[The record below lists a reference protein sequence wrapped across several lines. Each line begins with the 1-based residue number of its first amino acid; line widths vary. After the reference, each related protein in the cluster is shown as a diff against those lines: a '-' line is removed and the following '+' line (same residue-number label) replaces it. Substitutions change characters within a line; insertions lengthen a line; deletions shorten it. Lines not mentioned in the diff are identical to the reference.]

1 MRRYAFPVLLALA
14 AALPAAPP
22 AAAQDTVPPAARQRL
37 PASAARRIVAFFND
51 PGTVHLSGGSRV
63 ARGTAIRGNVAALDG
78 DLTIAGRVE
87 GSVVV
92 INGGVRLMDGADVT
106 GTLTVVGGE
115 IEREA
120 GARVGGETAAYAD
133 RLDYLR
139 RGDRIYAE
147 LGPDGGAV
155 ARADTAP
162 APPADT
168 IRDAEGRVAAVDTA
182 RRAAD
187 EEWRRVDG
195 EEGES
200 GWSVEGRGGRH
211 GRADF
216 IVAIGQSYNRV
227 EGLPITFGPVVETE
241 GRNPLRLRAM
251 GIFRT
256 EAGPELGP
264 ERWGYD
270 ARVEQFVGG
279 RGEFRVGAGI
289 FRRID
294 PIEDWH
300 LTKLEN
306 GLSTF
311 FLHRDFRDHFER
323 EGASAFVTVTPRRSP
338 FETTLAL
345 RSETER
351 SEPAGSPFTLFNN
364 SEPWRPQ
371 PLAAHGRVRSLV
383 LTTRVDTRSSD
394 DDPSSGWF
402 LGAEVEQGLSSSL
415 HQPDYVAVFDPA
427 SPGPFPVVA
436 GAMYGTFT
444 SGTVDVRRYNRI
456 GPWSRLNLRAIA
468 GGSLDGSPLPPQRQH
483 ALGGEG
489 SLPGFALFS
498 RDCGARRSRV
508 YRTSDLNGRTAG
520 SVDDLPQYVPA
531 YGCDRFALVQAEYR
545 GDLSLRLHWSAD
557 DDEGGEDEG
566 WAKTALRNG
575 LNAGFGWVLFADAG
589 RGWTL
594 DDRLAGTDTAVDVG
608 AGIIIGRLGVYAALP
623 VSEGGGMN
631 LFIRLSPRI

>member
-1 MRRYAFPVLLALA
+1 
-14 AALPAAPP
+14 
-22 AAAQDTVPPAARQRL
+22 
-37 PASAARRIVAFFND
+37 
-51 PGTVHLSGGSRV
+51 
-63 ARGTAIRGNVAALDG
+63 
-78 DLTIAGRVE
+78 
-87 GSVVV
+87 
-92 INGGVRLMDGADVT
+92 
-106 GTLTVVGGE
+106 
-115 IEREA
+115 
-120 GARVGGETAAYAD
+120 
-133 RLDYLR
+133 
-139 RGDRIYAE
+139 
-147 LGPDGGAV
+147 
-155 ARADTAP
+155 
-162 APPADT
+162 
-168 IRDAEGRVAAVDTA
+168 
-182 RRAAD
+182 
-187 EEWRRVDG
+187 
-195 EEGES
+195 
-200 GWSVEGRGGRH
+200 
-211 GRADF
+211 
-216 IVAIGQSYNRV
+216 V
-227 EGLPITFGPVVETE
+227 EGLPITFGPAVETE
-241 GRNPLRLRAM
+241 GHNPLRLRAM

-270 ARVEQFVGG
+270 ARIEQFVGG
-279 RGEFRVGAGI
+279 RGEFRVGASA

-323 EGASAFVTVTPRRSP
+323 EGLSAFVTVTPRRSP

-345 RSETER
+345 RSEKER

-364 SEPWRPQ
+364 SEAWRPQ

-383 LTTRVDTRSSD
+383 LATRVDTRSSD
-394 DDPSSGWF
+394 DDPASGWF
-402 LGAEVEQGLSSSL
+402 MSAEVEQGLSSSL
-415 HQPDYVAVFDPA
+415 RQPDYVPVFDP
-427 SPGPFPVVA
+427 SPADLGPLTA
-436 GAMYGTFT
+436 GTAYGAFT
-444 SGTVDVRRYNRI
+444 SGTIDVRRYNRI

-508 YRTSDLNGRTAG
+508 YRASDVSGGAATLAE
-520 SVDDLPQYVPA
+520 LPQYFTA

-557 DDEGGEDEG
+557 DEDDDEDEG

-594 DDRLAGTDTAVDVG
+594 DDRLMGTDTAVDVG

>member
-1 MRRYAFPVLLALA
+1 MRRYVFPVLLTLA
-14 AALPAAPP
+14 AALPAA
-22 AAAQDTVPPAARQRL
+22 AQDTLPRSQRL
-37 PASAARRIVAFFND
+37 TADAARRVVAFFND
-51 PGTVHLSGGSRV
+51 PGTVHLSGDARV
-63 ARGTAIRGNVAALDG
+63 AQGTAIRGNVAALDG
-78 DLTIAGRVE
+78 DLSIAGRVE

-92 INGGVRLMDGADVT
+92 INGGVRLLSGAEVT
-106 GTLTVVGGE
+106 GTLTVVGGT
-115 IEREA
+115 ISREP
-120 GARVGGETAAYAD
+120 GARVGGEAAAYAD

-147 LGPDGGAV
+147 LGAETGPV

-162 APPADT
+162 TPPADT
-168 IRDAEGRVAAVDTA
+168 VRDAEGRVAQVDTA
-182 RRAAD
+182 RTNGD
-187 EEWRRVDG
+187 WRRVD
-195 EEGES
+195 EGEGDT
-200 GWSVEGRGGRH
+200 GWSVEERSGRH

-227 EGLPITFGPVVETE
+227 EGLPITFGPAVETE
-241 GRNPLRLRAM
+241 GHNPLRLRAM

-270 ARVEQFVGG
+270 ARIEQFVGG
-279 RGEFRVGAGI
+279 RGEFRVGAGA

-323 EGASAFVTVTPRRSP
+323 EGLSAFVTVTPRRSP
-338 FETTLAL
+338 FETTLSL
-345 RSETER
+345 RSEKER

-364 SEPWRPQ
+364 SEEWRPQ
-371 PLAAHGRVRSLV
+371 PLAAHGRVQSLV
-383 LTTRVDTRSSD
+383 LATRVDTRSSD
-394 DDPSSGWF
+394 DDPASGWF
-402 LGAEVEQGLSSSL
+402 LGAEVEQGLSSRL
-415 HQPDYVAVFDPA
+415 RQPDYVAVFDPSA
-427 SPGPFPVVA
+427 PGPFPVIA
-436 GAMYGTFT
+436 GTAYGAFT

-508 YRTSDLNGRTAG
+508 YRASDVNGRTPE
-520 SVDDLPQYVPA
+520 SLDDLPQYVPA

-545 GDLSLRLHWSAD
+545 GDLTLRLHWSAD
-557 DDEGGEDEG
+557 EDDDGDEG

-594 DDRLAGTDTAVDVG
+594 DDQLAGTGTAVDVG
-608 AGIIIGRLGVYAALP
+608 AGIIIGRLGVYGALP

>member
-14 AALPAAPP
+14 AALSAPVP
-22 AAAQDTVPPAARQRL
+22 AAAQDTIPRAGRRLAADE
-37 PASAARRIVAFFND
+37 ARRIVAFFND
-51 PGTVHLSGGSRV
+51 PGTVHLSGDSRV
-63 ARGTAIRGNVAALDG
+63 APGTAIRGNVAALDG
-78 DLTIAGRVE
+78 DLAIAGRVE

-92 INGGVRLMDGADVT
+92 INGSVRLLAGADVT
-106 GTLTVVGGE
+106 GTLTVVGGSVD
-115 IEREA
+115 RQP

-147 LGPDGGAV
+147 LGAEPAPL
-155 ARADTAP
+155 ARADTVP
-162 APPADT
+162 APLADP
-168 IRDAEGRVAAVDTA
+168 IRDAEGRVAAGDTA
-182 RRAAD
+182 RAAD
-187 EEWRRVDG
+187 EWRRVDG
-195 EEGES
+195 EEGER
-200 GWSVEGRGGRH
+200 GWAVEGRSGRR

-227 EGLPITFGPVVETE
+227 EGLPITFGPVLQTE

-270 ARVEQFVGG
+270 AKLEQFVGG
-279 RGEFRVGAGI
+279 RGEFRVGAGA

-323 EGASAFVTVTPRRSP
+323 EGFSAFVTVTPSRSP

-345 RSETER
+345 RSEKER
-351 SEPAGSPFTLFNN
+351 SQPAGSPFTLFNN

-371 PLAAHGRVRSLV
+371 PLAAHGRVESLV
-383 LTTRVDTRSSD
+383 LSTRLDTRSPAE
-394 DDPSSGWF
+394 DPTSGWYV
-402 LGAEVEQGLSSSL
+402 GAEVEQGLSSSL
-415 HQPDYVAVFDPA
+415 RQPDYVPVFDPSQGDLA
-427 SPGPFPVVA
+427 PLVA
-436 GAMYGTFT
+436 GARYGAFT
-444 SGTVDVRRYNRI
+444 SGTLDVRRYNRI

-508 YRTSDLNGRTAG
+508 YRASDLAG
-520 SVDDLPQYVPA
+520 GAATLAEVPQYFTA

-545 GDLSLRLHWSAD
+545 GELNLRLHWDAED
-557 DDEGGEDEG
+557 DDDADEGEG

-575 LNAGFGWVLFADAG
+575 LSAGFGWVLFADAG

-594 DDRLAGTDTAVDVG
+594 DDRLGGTDTAVDVG